1 MEQMKT
7 LTIGGKTYDVV
18 DAAAVKTINGAT
30 PDENGAIELKI
41 ESAVEVDATLTQ
53 EGKAADAKATGERL
67 SELSEE
73 IDALKG
79 GGGGGVEYREET
91 ITPDIDGC
99 LKTDGTMPYVSS
111 TKRTGYISL
120 KGCTH
125 IEAQCRAV
133 NTIYAVG
140 FFDANKTLMP
150 DVSIIGTG
158 TSSDQIINMSPP
170 AGAAYVMFSHYLGS
184 SGNYVGYI
192 TLTYCVESNDNDTTG
207 ANPIKGKRFA
217 VLGDSISSVNYTL
230 PVWWQ
235 LIAEKYGCEFV
246 NYGVS
251 GSRIAVASGETG
263 KSFTERYVAMD
274 DTVDGVVIVGG
285 TNDSWYTPIGEFN
298 SADNTTLNGAL
309 NEMLPGLLNKY
320 PGKPVL
326 FFAPIQR
333 EDYTESDYPVT
344 VADLK
349 TLDVTT
355 AIGRDRVNL
364 AIMVKCRQYGVPC
377 VDLYTACGINGNDAN
392 SVYFRTDDNLH
403 PSALGMQRIA
413 GVVAAEMVKHFMFAD

>member
-1 MEQMKT
+1 MANFVSKYTGAEH
-7 LTIGGKTYDVV
+7 DE
-18 DAAAVKTINGAT
+18 AVR
-30 PDENGAIELKI
+30 L
-41 ESAVEVDATLTQ
+41 
-53 EGKAADAKATGERL
+53 TGEL
-67 SELSEE
+67 NGKVSTLSEE
-73 IDALKG
+73 IAELNGDGGTDKTVKVVFGSCVDADTGEIRASTDMWCTGYVATAGYKKVEYYGRLWGSILLAFYDADKMFMKNESIKGPSGALSFAGGTVDIPSDAAYAAVTSYGVDETTGGAGYLRLINESG
-79 GGGGGVEYREET
+79 GGIAGLKA
-91 ITPDIDGC
+91 DIAD
-99 LKTDGTMPYVSS
+99 L
-111 TKRTGYISL
+111 TG
-120 KGCTH
+120 K
-125 IEAQCRAV
+125 V
-133 NTIYAVG
+133 NP
-140 FFDANKTLMP
+140 L
-150 DVSIIGTG
+150 
-158 TSSDQIINMSPP
+158 
-170 AGAAYVMFSHYLGS
+170 
-184 SGNYVGYI
+184 
-192 TLTYCVESNDNDTTG
+192 
-207 ANPIKGKRFA
+207 KGKRFA

-251 GSRIAVASGETG
+251 GSRIAVTSEETG

-274 DTVDGVVIVGG
+274 DTVDGVVVVGG
-285 TNDSWYTPIGEFN
+285 TNDSWYTPIGTFD

-320 PGKPVL
+320 PGKPIL

-333 EDYTESDYPVT
+333 GDYTESNYPVT

-349 TLDVTT
+349 ALDVTAT
-355 AIGRDRVNL
+355 IGRDRVNL

-413 GVVAAEMVKHFMFAD
+413 GVVAAEMVKHFMFVD